1 MASRFF
7 DRTFRAEIYCCRKP
21 SSMKKT
27 LNLLL
32 FIGLVAFASIAEA
45 QIVKPDTLSP
55 WKKKLLFNL
64 NINQAAFSSNWTGG
78 GVNSIGFNSRFN
90 YTANYS
96 SGKNSWDNQIDL
108 LYGFVN
114 NSGQGFRK
122 TLDRIFL
129 DTKYGYKLSDH
140 WSVFT
145 SLNFLSQFAPGYRYD
160 KDANGVEQAVL
171 ISDFLAPG
179 FVTSA
184 WGLEYKP
191 VDYFSVRLAP
201 FAPRLTIARDPE
213 RFIPAV
219 DAESPYGV
227 TPPDETRWEWL
238 AFQLQADFNKDIAEN
253 INLKWRYLMYANYET
268 LELKTI
274 DHRLELMLNAKVNR
288 FITVGLGGIL
298 LYDFDQDSGAQL
310 SQVFNLGFSYTFQN
324 FTE

>member
-1 MASRFF
+1 
-7 DRTFRAEIYCCRKP
+7 
-21 SSMKKT
+21 MKKT

-129 DTKYGYKLSDH
+129 DTKYGYNLSDH

-160 KDANGVEQAVL
+160 KDANGVEQAVM
-171 ISDFLAPG
+171 ISDFLAPA

-191 VDYFSVRLAP
+191 VDYFSLRLAP

-213 RFIPAV
+213 RFIPGV
-219 DAESPYGV
+219 DPESPYGV
-227 TPPDETRWEWL
+227 IPPDETRWEWL

-268 LELKTI
+268 LEMKTI

-324 FTE
+324 FAE